1 MHRKLQSKIEALK
14 IMRNELEKYRT
25 ERDQFKLM
33 AETLQIRYSA
43 IKSSINNFD
52 RSNLDYSNGSS
63 VSILLNETKE
73 KNYAL
78 NTEVEALKQKLNELQ
93 GDIEVLRKR
102 SSKSTDTRLNHNF
115 NTEELDKSNS
125 EWSLEKSKYI
135 AQMET
140 LKKKVCILSLEF

>member
-1 MHRKLQSKIEALK
+1 
-14 IMRNELEKYRT
+14 MRNELEKYRT

-43 IKSSINNFD
+43 IKSSINSFD
-52 RSNLDYSNGSS
+52 RNNLDYSNGSS

-115 NTEELDKSNS
+115 NGEELDKSNS

-140 LKKKVCILSLEF
+140 LKKKVCLSCT

>member
-1 MHRKLQSKIEALK
+1 
-14 IMRNELEKYRT
+14 MRNELEKYRT